1 MCRNQAVIC
10 KYWKVAEFK
19 SKFISRGQLGEW
31 RRLEAATSF
40 ISIGALKTSDAPP
53 VSFAV
58 VGLRWQCHRRGGCS
72 ARRAGGILAR
82 KRGSRCNERL

>member
-1 MCRNQAVIC
+1 MCRNHAVIC
-10 KYWKVAEFK
+10 KYWKVPELK
-19 SKFISRGQLGEW
+19 RKFISRGQPGEW

-40 ISIGALKTSDAPP
+40 MSIGALKTSDAPP

-58 VGLRWQCHRRGGCS
+58 VGLRWQCHRRGGGS

>member
-10 KYWKVAEFK
+10 KYWKVPELK
-19 SKFISRGQLGEW
+19 RKFISRGQPGEW

-40 ISIGALKTSDAPP
+40 ILIGALKTSDAPP